1 MVHINASVQ
10 IEGQHEIDCSLGTF
24 QHFKIF
30 CSLLGMVHQV
40 GCTRRKM
47 QSWASAACCK
57 LEHQVAASKWR
68 CNQLLAASCK
78 WCNDLLHKKEDAIS
92 FCSLMLQIVHQ
103 LVAAQE
109 RGYNWL
115 LQLVANGAPRCST
128 WRKGK
133 MQSASAAVVVDGA
146 SIAFAA

>member
-1 MVHINASVQ
+1 MVHINASLQ

-24 QHFKIF
+24 QQFVIF

-40 GCTRRKM
+40 GCTGRKM
-47 QSWASAACCK
+47 QSASAACCK
-57 LEHQVAASKWR
+57 MEHQVAA
-68 CNQLLAASCK
+68 QLNEDAISRLAACCK
-78 WCNDLLHKKEDAIS
+78 WCTDLLHKKEDAIG

-109 RGYNWL
+109 RGYSWL

-128 WRKGK
+128 
-133 MQSASAAVVVDGA
+133 
-146 SIAFAA
+146 